1 MAVELK
7 SRAEL
12 EKMRRAGQLVARI
25 LDRIGELVAPGVT
38 TAELDREA
46 ERMILEAG
54 AVSAFKHYPHPHGGP
69 EFPSV
74 LCTSR
79 NEEIVHGIP
88 SESVRLQEGDIL
100 SVDCGVKL
108 DGFFGD
114 SARTFAVGEVSEERK
129 HLLDTTRKALQMAI
143 DVCIVG
149 RRLNEL
155 GYRVQKYVEDQGLS
169 VVREFVGHG
178 VGRSLHEEP
187 QVPNFCDGNPNKGLK
202 LKAGMVLAIEPMV
215 NLGVDAT
222 EILADQWTVVTKD
235 RRCSAHFEHT
245 VAITKDGPEILT
257 SIQ

>member
-1 MAVELK
+1 M
-7 SRAEL
+7 
-12 EKMRRAGQLVARI
+12 
-25 LDRIGELVAPGVT
+25 
-38 TAELDREA
+38 
-46 ERMILEAG
+46 
-54 AVSAFKHYPHPHGGP
+54 
-69 EFPSV
+69 
-74 LCTSR
+74 
-79 NEEIVHGIP
+79 
-88 SESVRLQEGDIL
+88 
-100 SVDCGVKL
+100 KL

-143 DVCIVG
+143 DVCMVG

-178 VGRSLHEEP
+178 VGRNLHEEP

-215 NLGVDAT
+215 NMGVDAT